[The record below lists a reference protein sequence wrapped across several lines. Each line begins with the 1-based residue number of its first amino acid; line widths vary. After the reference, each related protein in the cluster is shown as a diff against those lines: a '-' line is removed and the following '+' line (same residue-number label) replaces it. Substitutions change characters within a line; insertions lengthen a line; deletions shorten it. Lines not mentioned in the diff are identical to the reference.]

1 MKTELKNSSKHPTNE
16 PKHTTDNTEKRN
28 RINKPKN
35 QRQNPSLTYET
46 NT

>member
-16 PKHTTDNTEKRN
+16 PKHTRDNTEKRN
-28 RINKPKN
+28 RINKPRK
-35 QRQNPSLTYET
+35 QQNPSLTYET